1 MEDEM
6 IAKVLVIMATY
17 NGEKYLQEQLDS
29 ILRQKN
35 IQVDILVRDDGSN
48 DKTKEILECY
58 SKNNKLNWYTGEH
71 LNVQKGY
78 FDLMKKSAKL
88 EWDYIAFSDQDDVWD
103 TDKLYIAVQS
113 LKPVN
118 RGIPALYYCGQRL
131 VDRNLNFL
139 SNHELNDKRTLITR
153 FILSDFAGCT
163 GVFNRELLNAVIQY
177 EPQYMP
183 MHDTWILKVCLC
195 LKGKVFVDTKPHMSY
210 RQHGGNTVGL
220 GRSLPAY
227 FKQVNQ
233 YLNEYNVEAQMQE
246 LLKGYG
252 NIMVPEYATLA
263 KQVCGYKK
271 SFKAK
276 KSLLNKKYI
285 NFYNKGLNLTYDIK
299 VLLNKL

>member
-177 EPQYMP
+177 EP
-183 MHDTWILKVCLC
+183 L
-195 LKGKVFVDTKPHMSY
+195 
-210 RQHGGNTVGL
+210 
-220 GRSLPAY
+220 
-227 FKQVNQ
+227 
-233 YLNEYNVEAQMQE
+233 
-246 LLKGYG
+246 
-252 NIMVPEYATLA
+252 
-263 KQVCGYKK
+263 
-271 SFKAK
+271 
-276 KSLLNKKYI
+276 
-285 NFYNKGLNLTYDIK
+285 
-299 VLLNKL
+299 